1 MLDRV
6 AAGMTE
12 FVALSALFGLA
23 AIILRGWKSLKPTDR
38 QLRNWRVNGSYF
50 AFDLLVTTPAL
61 VMVADALRTM
71 VSGGQNGEA
80 QGLPDL
86 PIWAV
91 AALAVILSDFI
102 GYWRHRLMHLA
113 PLWPVHAAHHSDED
127 LTWFSLIRFH
137 PLNRLVAV
145 CLDAAI
151 LSALGLPIWAIIFSN
166 RVRHYYGYLVHS
178 DLGWRFGP
186 LKYIFVSPFLHRW
199 HHATDEAA
207 RDTNFAT
214 IFSLYDWMFG
224 TFYCPTHRA
233 VQLGVDRPDYPTSFI
248 GQLWHPF
255 AAWGRWIKAT
265 LASSRA
271 TREPS

>member
-12 FVALSALFGLA
+12 FVALSLLFGTA
-23 AIILRGWKSLKPTDR
+23 AVILRGWKVLAPTGR
-38 QLRNWRVNGSYF
+38 QRRNWRVNGCYF
-50 AFDLLVTTPAL
+50 AFDLMVTTPAL
-61 VMVADALRTM
+61 IVVSEAIRAMVGSNGPSSDAFGLADM
-71 VSGGQNGEA
+71 PV
-80 QGLPDL
+80 
-86 PIWAV
+86 WAV
-91 AALAVILSDFI
+91 AGLALILSDFI

-113 PLWPVHAAHHSDED
+113 PLWPIHAAHHSDED

-151 LSALGLPIWAIIFSN
+151 LSALGVPVWAVIFSN
-166 RVRHYYGYLVHS
+166 RVRHYYGYVVHS

-199 HHATDEAA
+199 HHATDESA

-214 IFSLYDWMFG
+214 VFSLYDWMFG
-224 TFYCPTHRA
+224 TFYCPPHRA
-233 VQLGVDRPDYPTSFI
+233 EGLGVDGPHYPTSFI

-255 AAWGRWIKAT
+255 AEWGRWIRTT
-265 LASSRA
+265 LAGGA
-271 TREPS
+271 